1 MTYGAMAAQGA
12 VNSKVPGSSP
22 GRSAQA
28 SSLNKTGE
36 IVVTEPYS
44 VGASYEGVQAD
55 GDCSANLLGNYSQQA
70 STMAGKCLNSSS
82 GRAAVL

>member
-1 MTYGAMAAQGA
+1 MAERST
-12 VNSKVPGSSP
+12 VNRLVPGSSP
-22 GRSAQA
+22 GWSART

-55 GDCSANLLGNYSQQA
+55 GDCSANLLGSYSQQA
-70 STMAGKCLNSSS
+70 STMAGTRLNSSV
-82 GRAAVL
+82 GRAPYL